1 MKQELNAKRK
11 DAKLW
16 DRQPDDWYV
25 EPQWVSSRLFDVEP
39 FGGEIWDPAC
49 GGGNIITAAL
59 CAGLKAHGSDKV
71 RRYPGA
77 IVLDFLAQG
86 EWPDRVDNIV
96 SNPPFKHAQRFV
108 EIALSITDG
117 KVAMML
123 PAAWVQGDKRSRWLE
138 TTPLA
143 RIYFLAPRPSMPPG
157 EVIAAGVKA
166 GNGTTDYA
174 WFIWDHAKDP
184 ESTPEIK
191 WLRRQA

>member
-1 MKQELNAKRK
+1 MKLQLNAKRK

-25 EPQWVSSRLFDVEP
+25 EPQWVSSRLFEVEP
-39 FGGEIWDPAC
+39 FAGEIWDPAC

-59 CAGLKAHGSDKV
+59 CAGHSAHGSDKV
-71 RRYPGA
+71 QRYRGA
-77 IVLDFLAQG
+77 IVWDFLAQG
-86 EWPDRVDNIV
+86 ERPDRVNNIV
-96 SNPPFKHAQRFV
+96 SNPPFKHAQAFV
-108 EIALSITDG
+108 ELSLKLATN

-143 RIYFLAPRPSMPPG
+143 RIHFLAPRPSMPPG
-157 EVIAAGVKA
+157 EVISAGIKA

-174 WFIWDHAKDP
+174 WFVWDLSKKRKH
-184 ESTPEIK
+184 TPEIK
-191 WLRRQA
+191 WLRREP

>member
-16 DRQPDDWYV
+16 ARQTDDWYV

-59 CAGLKAHGSDKV
+59 CAGLKACGSDKI

-77 IVLDFLAQG
+77 IVHDFLAQG

-108 EIALSITDG
+108 EIALSITAG
-117 KVAMML
+117 KVAMLL
-123 PAAWVQGDKRSRWLE
+123 PASWIQGDKRSRWLE
-138 TTPLA
+138 ETPLSKV
-143 RIYFLAPRPSMPPG
+143 YFLTPRPSMPPG
-157 EVIAAGVKA
+157 EVIAAGMA
-166 GNGTTDYA
+166 PGGGTVDYA
-174 WFIWDHAKDP
+174 WFVWDIPKRTKRA
-184 ESTPEIK
+184 PEIN
-191 WLRRQA
+191 WLRRNP